1 MNVNFELYKLF
12 YNVAKNKNITKTANE
27 LMISQ
32 PAISKAIKNLE
43 EQLNCTL
50 FIRNKTGVVLTE
62 EGKVFYEEIK
72 QAMEIIDSAES
83 KLLEMTN
90 LEYGFLN
97 IGVSNTLAKKY
108 LLPYI
113 EKFYKEYPNI
123 KINIHTNMTTELIKK
138 ARNGIVDIIILN
150 LPYNIPSDFD
160 KFNLKTIHD
169 CFVANNKFNYLKDKN
184 IKLKELN
191 NYPLVLLAEGS
202 NSRYFLDHFCIER
215 GIKLNPKFDVASFSL
230 VVEFAKIGLG
240 IAGVTREYILDELNN
255 NELFELN
262 VEPKLDSRHIGAIY
276 LKNKAISRTTQ
287 KFLEMLKKA
296 H

>member
-43 EQLNCTL
+43 DQLNCTL

-62 EGKVFYEEIK
+62 EGKVFYDEIK
-72 QAMEIIDSAES
+72 QAMEIINNAES

-150 LPYNIPSDFD
+150 LPYNVPTDFD

-169 CFVANNKFNYLKDKN
+169 CFIASSKFDYLKDKT
-184 IKLKELN
+184 IKLEELN
-191 NYPLVLLAEGS
+191 NYPLILLAEGS
-202 NSRYFLDHFCIER
+202 NSRYFLDHFCMQK
-215 GIKLNPKFDVASFSL
+215 GIKLNPNFDVASFSL
-230 VVEFAKIGLG
+230 VVEFAKIGFG
-240 IAGVTREYILDELNN
+240 IAGVTREYILDELKN

-262 VEPKLDSRHIGAIY
+262 IEPKLDSRNIGAIY
-276 LKNKAISRTTQ
+276 LKSKAISRSSQ

>member
-12 YNVAKNKNITKTANE
+12 YNVAKNKNVTKTANE

-83 KLLEMTN
+83 KLLQMTN

-150 LPYNIPSDFD
+150 LPYNVPSDFE
-160 KFNLKTIHD
+160 KLNLKTIHD
-169 CFVANNKFNYLKDKN
+169 CFVANSKFNYLKDKT
-184 IKLKELN
+184 IKLE
-191 NYPLVLLAEGS
+191 
-202 NSRYFLDHFCIER
+202 
-215 GIKLNPKFDVASFSL
+215 
-230 VVEFAKIGLG
+230 
-240 IAGVTREYILDELNN
+240 
-255 NELFELN
+255 
-262 VEPKLDSRHIGAIY
+262 
-276 LKNKAISRTTQ
+276 
-287 KFLEMLKKA
+287 
-296 H
+296 